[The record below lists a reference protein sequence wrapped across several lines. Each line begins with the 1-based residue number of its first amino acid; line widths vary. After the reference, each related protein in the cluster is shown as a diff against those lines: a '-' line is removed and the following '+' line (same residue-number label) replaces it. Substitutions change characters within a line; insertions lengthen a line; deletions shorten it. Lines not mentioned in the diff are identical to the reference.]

1 MKIAAL
7 QPSVSIVLDRLGC
20 ADALVACTRWCVEAV
35 PPLRERGI
43 AVVRDSWSTSAEE
56 LLAVRPDVV
65 IASVP
70 YRNESLAAILKA
82 GCPVLALAPHSLAGI
97 EQDIRLIAALVGA
110 AERGEELI
118 GEMRTGIDEVRARTA
133 SVAHRPL
140 AYCEEWGKPPIHSQH
155 WVKELVE
162 AAGGEFLGEP
172 GAVTTAEAV
181 AAADPEVVVAAWCGA
196 GERVPLEKL
205 AARPGWEPTRAVQAG
220 RVFCVADELLNTPA
234 PTLVEGLRALASALH
249 PDIFGAAAK
258 GIRRRG
264 ETDRSTGTS
273 KPARNMGDTSQ
284 NGQSNGQPKPLRFVA
299 AGLILRGSEVL
310 ICQRKAGS
318 ALALKWEFP
327 GGKIEAGESAE
338 EALRRELDEELGI
351 AAEVGQRIAHI
362 RHNYRNG
369 GAVDLQFFA
378 VHQFEGELVNRVF
391 EDMRWSE
398 LRDLPGYDF
407 LPADRDLVRD
417 LAAGKLL

>member
-1 MKIAAL
+1 MKIASL
-7 QPSVSIVLDRLGC
+7 QPSVSITLDRLGC
-20 ADALVACTRWCVEAV
+20 ADALVACTRWCVAAV
-35 PPLRERGI
+35 PSLRERGI

-82 GCPVLALAPHSLAGI
+82 GCPVLALAPHSLADI
-97 EQDIRLIAALVGA
+97 EQDIRLIAALAGA

-118 GEMRTGIDEVRARTA
+118 REMRAAIDQVRARTA
-133 SVAHRPL
+133 GVAHRPL
-140 AYCEEWGKPPIHSQH
+140 VYCEEWGKPLIHSQL

-196 GERVPLEKL
+196 GDRVPLKNL
-205 AARPGWEPTRAVQAG
+205 AARPGWEQTRAVRAG

-234 PTLVEGLRALASALH
+234 PTLVEGLGALASAIH
-249 PDIFGAAAK
+249 PEIFGKAN
-258 GIRRRG
+258 GIRRLDETLPGG
-264 ETDRSTGTS
+264 ETS
-273 KPARNMGDTSQ
+273 KLTVNMGDTAQ
-284 NGQSNGQPKPLRFVA
+284 NGQPKPLRYVA

-351 AAEVGQRIAHI
+351 AAEVGARIAHV
-362 RHNYRNG
+362 RHQYRNG

-378 VHQFEGELVNRVF
+378 VHRFEGELVNRVF
-391 EDMRWSE
+391 EDMRWSQ
-398 LRDLPGYDF
+398 LKDLPGYDF

-417 LAAGKLL
+417 LADGKLL